1 MLDLLGKFMGLPMC
15 ALLANGQQR
24 DRVRFLG
31 YLFYVSDCARARPD
45 LPYRDEGDSDDPWF
59 RLRNTEML
67 TPEAIVEQAETLQA
81 KYGFRDFK
89 LKGGVLPCGEEM
101 EAVKALKRRFPEGN
115 INIDPNGAW
124 RLEEAIVA
132 CRDAKWALSYAE
144 DPVGPESGFSSRETN
159 AEFKMATGIPVA
171 TNMFAVNFR
180 QLYHSL
186 VEKSVDIV
194 LADPHFWTMDGSLR
208 VAQDMNDWGLT
219 WGIHS
224 NNHFDITLATFVQC
238 AAAAPGEITAIDTHY
253 IWQDG
258 QYLTQAPLQFEDGCI
273 KVPDAPGLGVEVD
286 MGAVER
292 AHQLYC
298 SMPARFRDRDDSMAM
313 QYLIPNWT
321 YDSKHPCLVR

>member
-1 MLDLLGKFMGLPMC
+1 
-15 ALLANGQQR
+15 
-24 DRVRFLG
+24 
-31 YLFYVSDCARARPD
+31 
-45 LPYRDEGDSDDPWF
+45 
-59 RLRNTEML
+59 
-67 TPEAIVEQAETLQA
+67 
-81 KYGFRDFK
+81 
-89 LKGGVLPCGEEM
+89 
-101 EAVKALKRRFPEGN
+101 
-115 INIDPNGAW
+115 
-124 RLEEAIVA
+124 
-132 CRDAKWALSYAE
+132 
-144 DPVGPESGFSSRETN
+144 
-159 AEFKMATGIPVA
+159 
-171 TNMFAVNFR
+171 
-180 QLYHSL
+180 
-186 VEKSVDIV
+186 
-194 LADPHFWTMDGSLR
+194 
-208 VAQDMNDWGLT
+208 MNDWGLT

-298 SMPARFRDRDDSMAM
+298 SMPARFRERDDSMAM